1 LTKELNP
8 KELRVECEA
17 ADLGCKT
24 SADFSP
30 LKTIVGQKRALQ
42 SLDFGLHV
50 QDRGF
55 NITVTGMPGTG
66 RTTAVMAFLEELAE
80 KQPVPSDWCYVSNF
94 ADEYEPRAL
103 EIPAGKGKRLV
114 GDMDKFIEAART
126 AITRMLE
133 SEEYA
138 RKREERGHRF
148 EAQRD
153 ELTQQMRQRA
163 QKAGFALEGTQ
174 TGLLMVPMVDGK
186 PVTPDMVERL
196 PASARKQIET
206 HREALESELS
216 TLFRKIRTLERDL
229 REDLSKME
237 AAAVNFTLEPLI
249 AELKEEYGA
258 FPKVVEFVQAVAKD
272 ITENLNEFIGRTQS
286 ELPAALGARAPS
298 PEEFAQR
305 YRVNLIVNNADR
317 KGAPVLIVSNPTY
330 ANLFGRIEKEP
341 RFGALVTDFSMIR
354 GGALHEA
361 NGGYLIVPTREL
373 LLSPL
378 SYDALK
384 RALKDD
390 QIAIEEPGEALGFF
404 SVKTLRPEPIP
415 LKAKI
420 ITIGD
425 PYLYELLYEGDPDFR
440 ELFKVRADFDSSM
453 PRNDENIRLYG
464 SFICTLA
471 QKESLQPLSAEA
483 VGEIV
488 DYSSR
493 LAEDKTKLSTR
504 FDIISDVI
512 REANF
517 YAKDERAKAI
527 QAKHIKHALEERIYR
542 SNLIEEKIHEFIEKG
557 VILIDTDGTAVGQV
571 NGLSV
576 IGLGDFT
583 FGQPSRV
590 TASVGPGRGRIVDI
604 EREAKLSGPI
614 HTKGVL
620 ILSGYLASKYSAD
633 KPLSL
638 SARLVFEQSYSGV
651 EGDSASSTE
660 LYALLSALSN
670 VPIQQRFA
678 VTGSVNQRGQVQA
691 IGGVNEKIEG
701 FYAVCKTE
709 GLTGNQGVMIPKSN
723 VQNLMLKDEVVE
735 AVRAG
740 KFHIY
745 PVETIDEGIELLTG
759 KAAGTRRPDGSFPP
773 GSVNGLVEQRL
784 REMIKAMQKPE
795 APGTSSGD
803 K

>member
-1 LTKELNP
+1 MTKELSP
-8 KELRVECEA
+8 KELRVTCETE
-17 ADLGCKT
+17 DLGCKT

-42 SLDFGLHV
+42 SLAFGLHIK
-50 QDRGF
+50 DRGF

-66 RTTAVMAFLEELAE
+66 RTTAVMAFLEELAA
-80 KQPVPSDWCYVSNF
+80 KQPIPSDWCYVSNF
-94 ADEYEPRAL
+94 ADQYQPQAL
-103 EIPAGKGKRLV
+103 EIPAGKGKKLV
-114 GDMDKFIEAART
+114 ADMNKFIEAART

-153 ELTQQMRQRA
+153 ELTEQMRQRA
-163 QKAGFALEGTQ
+163 QKAGFTLEGTQ
-174 TGLLMVPMVDGK
+174 TGLLMVPVVDGK
-186 PVTPDMVERL
+186 PVTPDKVGEL
-196 PASARKQIET
+196 PVSVRKQIET
-206 HREALESELS
+206 RRDALESELG

-229 REDLSKME
+229 REDLHKME
-237 AAAVNFTLEPLI
+237 EAAVGFTLEPLI
-249 AELKEEYGA
+249 AELREEYGA
-258 FPKVVEFVQAVAKD
+258 YAKVVEFVQAVAKD
-272 ITENLNEFIGRTQS
+272 ITENLNEFIGRTQA
-286 ELPAALGARAPS
+286 ELSAALGARAPS

-317 KGAPVLIVSNPTY
+317 KGAPVHIMSNPTY

-361 NGGYLIVPTREL
+361 NGGYLVVPTREL

-378 SYDALK
+378 SYDAMK
-384 RALKDD
+384 RALKDGR
-390 QIAIEEPGEALGFF
+390 IVIEEPGEALGFF

-415 LKAKI
+415 LTAKI

-425 PYLYELLYEGDPDFR
+425 PFLYQQLYQLDPDFR

-453 PRNDENIRLYG
+453 PRDKENIRLYG
-464 SFICTLA
+464 SFICTLN
-471 QKESLQPLSAEA
+471 QKEDLQPLSAEA
-483 VGEIV
+483 IGEIV

-493 LAEDKTKLSTR
+493 LAEDQTKLSTR

-517 YAKDERAKAI
+517 YAKDERNKTI
-527 QAKHIKHALEERIYR
+527 QAKHVKRALEERVYR
-542 SNLIEEKIHEFIEKG
+542 SNLIEEKIREFIEKG
-557 VILIDTDGTAVGQV
+557 VILIDTKGEAVGQV

-576 IGLGDFT
+576 IGLGDFA

-604 EREAKLSGPI
+604 EREARLSGPI

-620 ILSGYLASKYSAD
+620 ILSGYLAGKYSSD

-678 VTGSVNQRGQVQA
+678 VTGSVNQHGEVQA

-701 FYAVCKTE
+701 FYAVCKAK
-709 GLTGNQGVMIPKSN
+709 GLTDNQGVVIPKSN
-723 VQNLMLKDEVVE
+723 AQNLVLKDEVID

-745 PVETIDEGIELLTG
+745 AVETIDEGIELLTG
-759 KAAGTRRPDGSFPP
+759 KSAGKRRPDGSFPP
-773 GSVNGLVEQRL
+773 GSINALVEGRL
-784 REMIKAMQKPE
+784 RDMIKAMRKHE
-795 APGTSSGD
+795 ASGASPD
-803 K
+803 NV

>member
-1 LTKELNP
+1 MTKELTP
-8 KELRVECEA
+8 KELRVECET

-30 LKTIVGQKRALQ
+30 LTTIVGQKRALQ
-42 SLDFGLHV
+42 SLAFGLYIK
-50 QDRGF
+50 DRGF

-66 RTTAVMAFLEELAE
+66 RTTAVMAFLEELAA

-94 ADEYEPRAL
+94 AEQYEPRAL
-103 EIPAGKGKRLV
+103 EIPAGKGKKLV
-114 GDMDKFIEAART
+114 TDMNKFIEAART

-138 RKREERGHRF
+138 RKRDERGHRF
-148 EAQRD
+148 EAQRE
-153 ELTQQMRQRA
+153 ELTQQMRVRA

-174 TGLLMVPMVDGK
+174 TGLLMVPIVDGK
-186 PVTPDMVERL
+186 PVTPDVVEQM
-196 PASARKQIET
+196 PAQVRKQIET
-206 HREALESELS
+206 RRDALESELG

-229 REDLSKME
+229 REDLRKME
-237 AAAVNFTLEPLI
+237 EAAVNFTLDPFV
-249 AELKEEYGA
+249 AELKEAYGA
-258 FPKVVEFVQAVAKD
+258 YPKVVEFVQAVAKD
-272 ITENLNEFIGRTQS
+272 MTENLNDFIGRTQA
-286 ELPAALGARAPS
+286 ELSAALGAKAPS

-361 NGGYLIVPTREL
+361 NGGYLVVPTREL

-390 QIAIEEPGEALGFF
+390 QIVIEEPGEALGFF

-425 PYLYELLYEGDPDFR
+425 PELYQLLYEGDPDFR

-453 PRNDENIRLYG
+453 PRDDGNIRLYG
-464 SFICTLA
+464 SFICTLN
-471 QKESLQPLSAEA
+471 QKESLQPLNAEA

-493 LAEDKTKLSTR
+493 LAEDKAKLSTR

-517 YAKDERAKAI
+517 YAKDERAKTI
-527 QAKHIKHALEERIYR
+527 QAKHIKRALEERIYR

-557 VILIDTDGTAVGQV
+557 VILIDTGGASVGQV

-590 TASVGPGRGRIVDI
+590 TASVGPGRGRIIDI
-604 EREAKLSGPI
+604 EREARLSGPI

-620 ILSGYLASKYSAD
+620 ILSGYLANKFSSD

-638 SARLVFEQSYSGV
+638 SARVVFEQSYSGV

-678 VTGSVNQRGQVQA
+678 VTGSVNQHGQVQA

-701 FYAVCKTE
+701 FYAVCKAE
-709 GLTGNQGVMIPKSN
+709 GLTGNQGVVIPESN

-735 AVRAG
+735 AVRTG

-759 KAAGTRRPDGSFPP
+759 KAAGVRRPDGSFPP
-773 GSVNGLVEQRL
+773 ESINGLVEGRL
-784 REMIKAMQKPE
+784 REMIKAMRKSE
-795 APGTSSGD
+795 ETSASSG
-803 K
+803 KA